1 MKMDLF
7 IPEDFFILI
16 VDDIT
21 NNLKLVGEI
30 LDSLGYN
37 TTFATSGFQAL
48 NRLKDNKIDL
58 ILLDLMMPEMDGL
71 EVCQFIKNDPALQE
85 IPIIFL
91 TASYEEEKLVEA
103 FELGAVDYIT
113 KPFIRNEL
121 LARVKTHLTLK
132 QTTDNLKRA
141 LVKLQQL
148 SQLDPLTQILN
159 RRSFFEYIENQFN
172 RAIHDKSLFS
182 LLILDLDHFKQIN
195 DNYGHLTG
203 DQILINFTL
212 AIQNYLRS
220 SDYFGRYG
228 GEEFVILL
236 PDTDQADALK
246 IAQEICDLI
255 AHLSIPTEKGNLN
268 ITVSI
273 GVAVFRPQDTRIE
286 DIFDRADQCLY
297 QAKALGRNTCYAEQ
311 SQL

>member
-1 MKMDLF
+1 MTMESF
-7 IPEDFFILI
+7 IPENFFILI

-30 LDSLGYN
+30 LDDAGYN

-48 NRLKDNKIDL
+48 NRLRDNKIDL

-91 TASYEEEKLVEA
+91 TASYEEEKLIQA

-113 KPFIRNEL
+113 KPFIKNEL

-132 QTTDNLKRA
+132 QTTDNLKIA
-141 LVKLQQL
+141 LLKLKQL

-172 RAIHDKSLFS
+172 LAIQNKSLFS

-195 DNYGHLTG
+195 DNYGHLAG

-236 PDTDQADALK
+236 PETDQADALK
-246 IAQEICDLI
+246 IAQDICDLI
-255 AHLSIPTEKGNLN
+255 AHLSIPTEKGNLK

-273 GVAVFRPQDTRIE
+273 GVAVFRAQDTRIE

-297 QAKALGRNTCYAEQ
+297 QAKALGRNTCYAQQ
-311 SQL
+311 S

>member
-1 MKMDLF
+1 M
-7 IPEDFFILI
+7 I
-16 VDDIT
+16 
-21 NNLKLVGEI
+21 
-30 LDSLGYN
+30 
-37 TTFATSGFQAL
+37 Q
-48 NRLKDNKIDL
+48 
-58 ILLDLMMPEMDGL
+58 
-71 EVCQFIKNDPALQE
+71 
-85 IPIIFL
+85 
-91 TASYEEEKLVEA
+91 A

-113 KPFIRNEL
+113 KPFIKNEL

-132 QTTDNLKRA
+132 QTTDNLKKA
-141 LVKLQQL
+141 LLKLQQL

-172 RAIHDKSLFS
+172 RAIQDQSLFS

-203 DQILINFTL
+203 DKILINFTL

-236 PDTDQADALK
+236 PETDQADALK
-246 IAQEICDLI
+246 IAQDICDLI

-297 QAKALGRNTCYAEQ
+297 QAKALGRNTCYAQQ
-311 SQL
+311 SQLYFFTLSPGIAKLGIINILIAEDSICGLASSSYSWRNNGFRKFGCSHSRSSYRIIR

>member
-1 MKMDLF
+1 MDSF
-7 IPEDFFILI
+7 IPEDFFVLI

-21 NNLKLVGEI
+21 NNLKLVGKI
-30 LDSLGYN
+30 LDDVGYN

-71 EVCQFIKNDPALQE
+71 EVCQFIKNDPELQE

-91 TASYEEEKLVEA
+91 TASYEEEKLIQA

-113 KPFIRNEL
+113 KPFIINEL

-141 LVKLQQL
+141 LLKLQQL

-172 RAIHDKSLFS
+172 LAIQNKSLFS

-220 SDYFGRYG
+220 GDYFGRYG

-236 PDTDQADALK
+236 PETDQADALK
-246 IAQEICDLI
+246 IAQEICHLI
-255 AHLSIPTEKGNLN
+255 AHLSTPTEKGNLN

-273 GVAVFRPQDTRIE
+273 GVAVFRAQDTRIE

-311 SQL
+311 SP

>member
-1 MKMDLF
+1 MKLESF
-7 IPEDFFILI
+7 IPENFLVLI

-21 NNLKLVGEI
+21 NNLKLVGRI
-30 LDSLGYN
+30 LDEAGYN
-37 TTFATSGFQAL
+37 TTFAISGYQAL
-48 NRLKDNKIDL
+48 NRLKNNKIDL

-71 EVCQFIKNDPALQE
+71 EVCQFIKKDPNLE
-85 IPIIFL
+85 EVKIIFL
-91 TASYEEEKLVEA
+91 TASYEEENLINA

-113 KPFIRNEL
+113 KPFIKNEL

-141 LVKLQQL
+141 LLKLQQL
-148 SQLDPLTQILN
+148 SQLDPLTEILN
-159 RRSFFEYIENQFN
+159 RRSFFEYAEAQFQ
-172 RAIHDKSLFS
+172 RSKQDKSVFS
-182 LLILDLDHFKQIN
+182 LLILDLDYFKKIN

-203 DQILINFTL
+203 DRTLITFTL
-212 AIQNYLRS
+212 AIQNYLRE

-228 GEEFVILL
+228 GEEFIILL
-236 PDTDQADALK
+236 PETNQEDAQK

-255 AHLSIPTEKGNLN
+255 AHLSIPTVQGNLQ

-273 GVAVFRPQDTRIE
+273 GVAVFRSQDTRIE

-297 QAKALGRNTCYAEQ
+297 QAKARGRNTCYAEQ
-311 SQL
+311 SP

>member
-30 LDSLGYN
+30 LDNLGYN

-121 LARVKTHLTLK
+121 LARVKTHLALK

-236 PDTDQADALK
+236 PETDQADALK

-311 SQL
+311 SP

>member
-1 MKMDLF
+1 MESF

-21 NNLKLVGEI
+21 NNLKLVGKI
-30 LDSLGYN
+30 LDDVGYN

-48 NRLKDNKIDL
+48 NRLKYNKIDL

-71 EVCQFIKNDPALQE
+71 EVCQVIKNDPELQE

-91 TASYEEEKLVEA
+91 TASYEEEKLIQA

-113 KPFIRNEL
+113 KPFIKNEL

-132 QTTDNLKRA
+132 QTTDNLKKV
-141 LVKLQQL
+141 LLKLQQL

-172 RAIHDKSLFS
+172 RAILDQSLFS

-203 DQILINFTL
+203 DKILINFTL

-236 PDTDQADALK
+236 PETDQADALK

-255 AHLSIPTEKGNLN
+255 AHLSIPTEKGNLH

-297 QAKALGRNTCYAEQ
+297 QAKALGRNTCYAQQ

>member
-1 MKMDLF
+1 MDSF
-7 IPEDFFILI
+7 IPEDFCILI

-21 NNLKLVGEI
+21 NNLKLVGKI
-30 LDSLGYN
+30 LDDVGYN

-71 EVCQFIKNDPALQE
+71 EVCQFIKNDPKLQE

-91 TASYEEEKLVEA
+91 TASYEEEKLIRA

-113 KPFIRNEL
+113 KPFIKNEL

-132 QTTDNLKRA
+132 QTTDNLKIA
-141 LVKLQQL
+141 LLKLQQL

-172 RAIHDKSLFS
+172 LAIQNKSLFS

-212 AIQNYLRS
+212 AIQNYLRA

-236 PDTDQADALK
+236 PETDQADALK
-246 IAQEICDLI
+246 IAQDICDLI
-255 AHLSIPTEKGNLN
+255 AHLSIPTEKGNLH

-273 GVAVFRPQDTRIE
+273 GVAVFRSQDTRIE

-297 QAKALGRNTCYAEQ
+297 QAKALGRNTCYAG
-311 SQL
+311 